1 MGWTTHQENAITARN
16 SSVIVSAAAG
26 SGKTTVLTDRII
38 ELIKDPSSDVRADR
52 MIIVTFGN
60 DAATE
65 LKKRLESKLHD
76 LINKTSD
83 NEQLSYLMK
92 QQILLQ
98 NAKISTINSFCFE
111 LIRDNITDQGITSG
125 FSIIDETED
134 DVIKSQAME
143 DLIEYYSEN
152 EPEKLSRIYDNF
164 CVKNMNPLIKIINKT
179 DNFLT
184 SVTFREKWLDTA
196 VAEYRK
202 PFNESV
208 YYKILS
214 EKCIEKL
221 SLALSLAKE
230 CKKMIKDM
238 FSGHTEIDIYHDT
251 KEFIKLEIE
260 QITSFL
266 DIFFAGNIPE
276 RNDAEKAENFE
287 KLIGVRKKADKEKCD
302 DEIRAVFIKKRDTY
316 KNLVNE
322 ATKMC
327 KSLEQDYK
335 LSGEITEILAEMMK
349 KYHSLI
355 WERKCAKNAVTFND
369 GERLALEILADTDSN
384 GNIVQSDIAKKIA
397 EFYDIIMIDEYQDS
411 NNTQD
416 IIFKLISKN
425 YRHDDNGSVLYGDNA
440 FLVGDVKQS
449 IYRFRLAN
457 PKNFVSTLKNS
468 EYYDKDSTAP
478 NKKIFLNQNFRS
490 SPEVIKFVNYVFR
503 NIMSEKC
510 GDIEYNQDEELKFT
524 SGINFSD
531 HDDNRLTHISFID
544 ITGKEDDKKS
554 SGKKQKKNNK
564 SHKEA
569 VFTANKIANMLKNGY
584 EVSGLAGTRRCKPS
598 DFCILVRNND
608 YINIYAEELEKLGIP
623 VKTNEEKGYLESRE
637 IAVLLD
643 LLRVINNPL
652 TDISLMAVLT
662 SPMYMFS
669 HREMAFIKSLDTKKS
684 LFSIILG
691 MVNNE
696 YENCEPELVER
707 CKIFTE
713 SLEKLRLDAVTMTV
727 GELIVRIYDTTDFI
741 SVMQLYSDGDKKR
754 ANLRLLI
761 QYAKK
766 YENSVSYEGTGGLN
780 GFLRHI
786 DRVIKNGGYKPEKTA
801 VSSGDYVSVMTLH
814 KSKGLEFTFVFIT
827 ESMINFNYDDDSVLC
842 SPDGRIGYLLYD
854 RRKREKHNTFQ
865 RMVLYSDGKTDSL
878 SEELRLMYVGFT
890 RAKQQLFINLGYN
903 EKIITRINKLIES
916 YRSYKGDLKNLAVNA
931 SSFGD
936 WIWLCLMNHTDFYE
950 ISEKL
955 ALDTTEPKFSEK
967 IFEYEICHN
976 PEVQQAEEAQKYTE
990 VAPDENICRDIY
1002 NIIENNYD
1010 RSLSRIPAKLSVT
1023 QITRKYK
1030 EDERFD
1036 FKLKRPSFMSE
1047 TDRLT
1052 GAERGTAIH
1061 TFFQYCNFENARNNT
1076 ENETDRLI
1084 NMGYI
1089 NQVQAECINPD
1100 KIKAFF
1106 ESSLYER
1113 ISNSFSVWRE
1123 KKFMVAVS
1131 QLALENGIME
1141 KFRNT
1146 DNMIKGI
1153 IDLMFEE
1160 EDGIV
1165 IVDYKSDRGISE
1177 TKLAERYK
1185 IQMQLYKSAVELT
1198 TGKPVKEIY
1207 LYSIELEKAI
1217 RIN

>member
-1 MGWTTHQENAITARN
+1 MGWTPHQENAITARN

-60 DAATE
+60 DAAAE

-179 DNFLT
+179 DKFLT

-202 PFNESV
+202 PFIESV
-208 YYKILS
+208 YYETLIK
-214 EKCIEKL
+214 KCIEIL
-221 SLALSLAKE
+221 SATWNFKGE
-230 CKKMIKDM
+230 C
-238 FSGHTEIDIYHDT
+238 
-251 KEFIKLEIE
+251 
-260 QITSFL
+260 
-266 DIFFAGNIPE
+266 
-276 RNDAEKAENFE
+276 
-287 KLIGVRKKADKEKCD
+287 
-302 DEIRAVFIKKRDTY
+302 IRAVYDMFDGDTSSESYKNNKDMIESDYEVNIKNFIDIFRAGRLPDSKEIERVKDYTKLKASGVKQSLKDNLTKKRKKY
-316 KNLVNE
+316 KDVVIDVI
-322 ATKMC
+322 KMC
-327 KSLEQDYK
+327 SSAEQDYK

-411 NNTQD
+411 NNKQD

-490 SPEVIKFVNYVFR
+490 SPEVIKFVNYVFS

-554 SGKKQKKNNK
+554 SVKKQKKNNK

-569 VFTANKIANMLKNGY
+569 VFTANKIASMLKNGY
-584 EVSGLAGTRRCKPS
+584 EVSGLDGTRRCKPS

-691 MVNNE
+691 MVNHE

-916 YRSYKGDLKNLAVNA
+916 YRSYKGNLKNLAVNA

-955 ALDTTEPKFSEK
+955 SLDTTEPEFSEK

-976 PEVQQAEEAQKYTE
+976 PEIQQIEEARKYTE
-990 VAPDENICRDIY
+990 VAPDENICRNIY